1 MESKRLL
8 KIPSQIRLKTEFF
21 EGFGTQELIK
31 TIKNSGGKLLLDSKV
46 FDVYEGKDK
55 TSGTKATV

>member
-31 TIKNSGGKLLLDSKV
+31 TIIS
-46 FDVYEGKDK
+46 
-55 TSGTKATV
+55 

>member
-31 TIKNSGGKLLLDSKV
+31 TIICGVVASVIAYIIYLIFKQALI
-46 FDVYEGKDK
+46 
-55 TSGTKATV
+55 